1 MSVEQTVE
9 IPPSRRL
16 FVEVP
21 QEVPIGKT
29 ILTYTSI
36 SADEDLHYACRIWSD
51 NRAKSDELKARLQK
65 LQGSLGK
72 NTFDAMDGVAYQQ
85 KVREEWDD

>member
-1 MSVEQTVE
+1 MIVEQTVE
-9 IPPSRRL
+9 IPPTRRL

-21 QEVPIGKT
+21 QEVPVGKT
-29 ILTYTSI
+29 ILTYTSV
-36 SADEDLHYACRIWSD
+36 SARTDLEYAGQIWSR
-51 NRAKSDELKARLQK
+51 NRSNSDELKAKLGK

-72 NTFDAMDGVAYQQ
+72 NAFNAMDGVAYQR